1 MDMVEIA
8 CGCPEIKNKQY
19 KKLENSMTNINE
31 NNSPYNLVD
40 YIDLFVE
47 EGYPLLQEGLAA
59 ADAETPDEPQKAA
72 LAESIGADAW
82 GFFGCAGCLIVL
94 GALLETK
101 DQAIYDEIRAV
112 NLQAA
117 VEIYP
122 DIEDA
127 VADFYEFLYE
137 NEDKSAAQD
146 EELLMEYLTFWLA
159 NCFFEKE
166 TGEEFT
172 EGELDVAYV
181 AVGAYGDFLKQVL
194 MIQQDTF
201 EPYIKDSVRDVSL
214 SGLLNLDD
222 SDPAVN

>member
-1 MDMVEIA
+1 
-8 CGCPEIKNKQY
+8 
-19 KKLENSMTNINE
+19 MTNINE
-31 NNSPYNLVD
+31 NSSPYDLVD

-47 EGYPLLQEGLAA
+47 EGYPLLQESLAA
-59 ADAETPDEPQKAA
+59 VDAETPGEAQKAA

-82 GFFGCAGCLIVL
+82 GFFGCAGCLIML

-101 DQAIYDEIRAV
+101 EQAVYDEIRAV

-117 VEIYP
+117 IELYP
-122 DIEDA
+122 DMEAA
-127 VADFYEFLYE
+127 VEDFYEFLYE

-146 EELLMEYLTFWLA
+146 EELLAEYLTFWLA

-166 TGEEFT
+166 TGEEFS
-172 EGELDVAYV
+172 EDELDVAFV
-181 AVGAYGDFLKQVL
+181 TVGAYSDFLKQVL

-201 EPYIKDSVRDVSL
+201 GPYIKDSVKDACL